1 MFVPT
6 LRNGLSEEEAIQTY
20 ATFSKRPVDE
30 IKEGILK
37 KHIKKPDKTT
47 DVSISDISGNGV

>member
-30 IKEGILK
+30 IKEGLLK
-37 KHIKKPDKTT
+37 NIFKNMIKTT
-47 DVSISDISGNGV
+47 DGNGI